1 MRNAFSEEINKIA
14 KKNKKIVVLSGDI
27 GNRLFDKFRKNYPQR
42 FYNCGIAEA
51 CMTGVAAGIAH
62 LNLIPI
68 TYTIATFNTARCFEQ
83 IKLDICY
90 PNLSAIIVGTGAGLS
105 YASLGST
112 HHSLDDIALLR
123 TIPNLKILC
132 PSDPNEVKKLLRDAL
147 KIGGPVYL
155 RLGKKNEPLFKT
167 RKRIGKSDII
177 IKGKTNAIISVG
189 NMLKNAVEVNQE
201 LNKKRINSAVFD
213 LRYIKPLDNTVLKK
227 VFKEYK
233 KIFVLEEHFISGGVG
248 SLIMEWAKKNKLNS
262 DKIVLCGATNSFIHS
277 SGNQT
282 SARDIAGISV
292 KKIVSKIINNQK

>member
-1 MRNAFSEEINKIA
+1 M
-14 KKNKKIVVLSGDI
+14 
-27 GNRLFDKFRKNYPQR
+27 
-42 FYNCGIAEA
+42 
-51 CMTGVAAGIAH
+51 
-62 LNLIPI
+62 
-68 TYTIATFNTARCFEQ
+68 
-83 IKLDICY
+83 
-90 PNLSAIIVGTGAGLS
+90 
-105 YASLGST
+105 
-112 HHSLDDIALLR
+112 LR

-262 DKIVLCGATNSFIHS
+262 DKIVLCGAMNSFIHS